1 MTEFVEVGPE
11 AVLSGLVQGS
21 GEGVVAV
28 PSVRVGQGE
37 VASFVRGLARL
48 YARGAVVSW
57 PGLRPG
63 RRVAL
68 PTYAFNRQRYWLDA
82 PVTSGQEH
90 TSESDQAFWT
100 AVEGEDMEVLARAL
114 GVDEEERQSPLR
126 EILPVLADWRR
137 RSKERSNLGALC
149 YEVNWRPLAEPAAQP
164 TGTWLV
170 ITAGGTAATECVATL
185 ERQGL
190 PVVTMDVSADME
202 GATDPGVLAGRLRAV
217 VADTPV
223 RGVLALVA
231 LAEGRSDAW
240 PLAVTHA
247 LVRALGEADV
257 PAPLWCVTQGAVAV
271 AAEETRPGQAQ
282 VWGLGR
288 VAALEHPERWGG
300 LIDLPEELGPRD
312 TARLGAVLAGT
323 TGEDQVALRVGG
335 LFARRLRRAP
345 RAVTVDAGWT
355 PRGTALVTG
364 GTGALG
370 THVARWLA
378 RSGVEH
384 LVLTSRRGR
393 EAPGAAALEAE
404 LIGMG
409 VKVTIAA
416 CDVADRG
423 ELDALLGELAA
434 DGVRVTSVLHT
445 AGVTQTS
452 RIDETQAH
460 DVTAISAG
468 KADGARH
475 LDEAFADTELDAF
488 VLFASTAG
496 VWGGAGQGAYGA
508 ANAYLDALAERRRTR
523 GAVATSVAWGPW
535 SEGGMA
541 AQGDA
546 EAHLRRR
553 GVRAL
558 APDTALTLLRH
569 AIDQRVTC
577 LTVADVDWEKF
588 ALSYTSARPSNLLSD
603 IPEALR
609 AQAAAEPA
617 EDGAEELRRRLSGL
631 SGADRQQALTE
642 LVRTHAAVVLGHT
655 GIAAIEA
662 DKPFRDVGFDSLAAV
677 QFRNRLTEATGLAV
691 SATSI
696 FDYPTPA
703 ELAEHLRSELG
714 EGEPSEKSVLAEID
728 RLEGSLAAVAA
739 HAAPSPDVLARL
751 TALAERW
758 SSDVPREAT
767 AEHLR
772 SASRD
777 EVFDFIENEL
787 GL

>member
-1 MTEFVEVGPE
+1 
-11 AVLSGLVQGS
+11 
-21 GEGVVAV
+21 
-28 PSVRVGQGE
+28 
-37 VASFVRGLARL
+37 FVRGLARL

-82 PVTSGQEH
+82 PVTSGEEH
-90 TSESDQAFWT
+90 TSEFDQAFWT
-100 AVEGEDMEVLARAL
+100 AVEGEDTQALARAL
-114 GVDEEERQSPLR
+114 GVDEERQSSLR
-126 EILPVLADWRR
+126 EILPVLADRRR
-137 RSKERSNLGALC
+137 RSKERSDLGALC

-170 ITAGGTAATECVATL
+170 ITAGGRAAAECVATL

-190 PVVTMDVSADME
+190 PVVTMDVSADIE
-202 GATDPGVLAGRLRAV
+202 GATDPDALAEGLRAV
-217 VADTPV
+217 TADTPV
-223 RGVLALVA
+223 RGVLALPA
-231 LAEGRSDAW
+231 LAENRSDAW

-271 AAEETRPGQAQ
+271 TAEETRPGQAQ

-300 LIDLPEELGPRD
+300 LIDLPEELGARD

-323 TGEDQVALRVGG
+323 TGEDQVALRAGG

-345 RAVTVDAGWT
+345 HAVAVDGAGWT

-370 THVARWLA
+370 AHVARWLA

-393 EAPGAAALEAE
+393 QAPGAAALEAE
-404 LIGMG
+404 LAGLG
-409 VKVTIAA
+409 AKVTIAA

-423 ELDALLGELAA
+423 ELDALLAELTA

-452 RIDETQAH
+452 RIEETRAQ

-508 ANAYLDALAERRRTR
+508 ANAYLDALAQRRRAR

-588 ALSYTSARPSNLLSD
+588 ALSYTSTRPSALLSD
-603 IPEALR
+603 IPEAVR
-609 AQAAAEPA
+609 AQAPAEPA
-617 EDGAEELRRRLSGL
+617 RDGAEELLRRLSGL
-631 SGADRQQALTE
+631 SGADRRQALTE
-642 LVRTHAAVVLGHT
+642 LVRTHAAAVLGHT

-677 QFRNRLTEATGLAV
+677 QFRNRLTEATGLALP
-691 SATSI
+691 ATSI

-714 EGEPSEKSVLAEID
+714 TGEPSEKSVLAEID

-739 HAAPSPDVLARL
+739 QAAPSPDVLARL
-751 TALAERW
+751 TALVERW